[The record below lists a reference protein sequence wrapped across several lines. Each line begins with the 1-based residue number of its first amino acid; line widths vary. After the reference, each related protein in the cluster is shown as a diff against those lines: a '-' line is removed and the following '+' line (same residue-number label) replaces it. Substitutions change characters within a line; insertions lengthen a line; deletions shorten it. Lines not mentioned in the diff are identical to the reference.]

1 MSDIHLMPTQ
11 THTLSLIEQAV
22 ALRKSGDHNASIA
35 LLKPLLDDEL
45 YCASAS
51 LHIAWSYDQQSQE
64 QQAVP
69 FYQAALKGPLTPSE
83 RFDALFGLASTLR
96 SLGDYQNAQHYFEQT
111 LQEFP
116 EHLEVKPF
124 YAMCL
129 YNLGDAKSAVAL
141 LLELLV
147 STTDSE
153 AIQDYQR
160 AIRLYAAD
168 LDRTWS

>member
-1 MSDIHLMPTQ
+1 MSHSHLIPTQ
-11 THTLSLIEQAV
+11 SQVAALIDNAV
-22 ALRKSGDHNASIA
+22 ALRKSGNHIASIA
-35 LLKPLLDDEL
+35 LLEPLLAHDA
-45 YCASAS
+45 YRAQAS
-51 LHIAWSYDQQSQE
+51 LHIAWNHDQQSQE
-64 QQAVP
+64 QQAVQH
-69 FYQAALKGPLTPSE
+69 YQAALEGPLLPSD

-96 SLGDYQNAQHYFEQT
+96 SLGDYQQARHYFELT

-129 YNLGDAKSAVAL
+129 YNLGDSKSALAL

-147 STTDSE
+147 STTDNA

-168 LDRTWS
+168 LDRTW